1 MSLDRLIWCVNPIA
15 SDASRGPRY
24 SITLRSGIA
33 VLFVLSHVILGCAK
47 RGGNFDLNAYRTEI
61 EKWKERRLAGL
72 TREDGWLT
80 LCGFFWLKDG
90 ENRFGTDSSNQII
103 FPKGK
108 APQVAGSLWLENGV
122 VRVKV
127 QKGAKVTSKGQQ
139 VTSMVLLSD
148 EDGLRDPTVLSVGTL
163 SFYLIKR
170 GGQLAV
176 RVKDKENP
184 ARLNFKGLEYFPL
197 DPKWRFEATFEP
209 YNPPKI
215 LQIATMINTVES
227 DSCPGALAFE
237 LDGCTYRLDAII
249 ERGTESKHFI
259 MFKDSTNG
267 EETYAL
273 GRQLYT
279 EMPDANNKVILDFN
293 KAYNWPCVFTEYATC
308 PIPPK
313 QNHLPFRVEAGEKMY
328 AGGQQ

>member
-1 MSLDRLIWCVNPIA
+1 MLRIGIVVLYGLSLIMV
-15 SDASRGPRY
+15 
-24 SITLRSGIA
+24 
-33 VLFVLSHVILGCAK
+33 GCAK
-47 RGGNFDLNAYRTEI
+47 RNDSFDLNAYQTEI

-103 FPKGK
+103 LPKGK
-108 APQVAGSLWLENGV
+108 APKVAGSLWLENGV

-148 EDGLRDPTVLSVGTL
+148 EDGLKDPTVLSVGTL

-184 ARLNFKGLEYFPL
+184 PRLNFKGLEYFPV
-197 DPKWRFEATFEP
+197 DPRWRFEATYEP

-237 LDGCTYRLDAII
+237 LDGKTYRLDAII
-249 ERGTESKHFI
+249 ERGTESKFFI

-279 EMPDANNKVILDFN
+279 EMPDANGKVILDFN

-313 QNHLPFRVEAGEKMY
+313 QNHLPFRLEAGEKMY
-328 AGGQQ
+328 AGGQH

>member
-1 MSLDRLIWCVNPIA
+1 MLLELAR
-15 SDASRGPRY
+15 
-24 SITLRSGIA
+24 TLRFRTALRFGI
-33 VLFVLSHVILGCAK
+33 VVSYGLLLIMVGCAK
-47 RGGNFDLNAYRTEI
+47 RAGNFDLNAYRTEI
-61 EKWKERRLAGL
+61 EKWKEPRLTGL
-72 TREDGWLT
+72 TRDDGWLT
-80 LCGFFWLKDG
+80 LCGFFWLKEG

-103 FPKGK
+103 FPIGK
-108 APQVAGSLWLENGV
+108 APKVAGSLWLENGV
-122 VRVKV
+122 VQVKV
-127 QKGAKVTSKGQQ
+127 QKGAKVTSNGQP

-148 EDGLRDPTVLSVGTL
+148 EDGLKDPTVLNIGTL

-184 ARLNFKGLEYFPL
+184 PRVNFRGLEYFPV
-197 DPKWRFEATFEP
+197 DPKWRVEATYEP
-209 YNPPKI
+209 YNPPKM

-237 LDGCTYRLDAII
+237 LDGKTYRLDVII
-249 ERGTESKHFI
+249 ERGTESNLFI
-259 MFKDSTNG
+259 MFEDSTNG
-267 EETYAL
+267 KETYSL

-279 EMPDANNKVILDFN
+279 EMPDANGEVILDFN
-293 KAYNWPCVFTEYATC
+293 KAYNWPCVFTEFATC

-328 AGGQQ
+328 GGRQH

>member
-1 MSLDRLIWCVNPIA
+1 M
-15 SDASRGPRY
+15 
-24 SITLRSGIA
+24 
-33 VLFVLSHVILGCAK
+33 LGCTK
-47 RGGNFDLNAYRTEI
+47 RTSHLDLNAYRTEI

-72 TREDGWLT
+72 TRDDGWLT
-80 LCGFFWLKDG
+80 LCGFFWLKEG
-90 ENRFGTDSSNQII
+90 QNRFGSDSSNQII
-103 FPKGK
+103 FPAGI
-108 APQVAGSLWLENGV
+108 APKVAGSLWFEKSI
-122 VRVKV
+122 VRVMAR
-127 QKGAKVTSKGQQ
+127 KGVEITSNGQP

-148 EDGLRDPTVLSVGTL
+148 EDGLKDPTILNIGPL

-184 ARLNFKGLEYFPL
+184 ARLNFKGLEYFPV

-209 YNPPKI
+209 YNPPKT

-237 LDGCTYRLDAII
+237 FDGRTYRLDVII
-249 ERGTESKHFI
+249 EQGTENKLFI
-259 MFKDSTNG
+259 MFKDSTNSK
-267 EETYAL
+267 ETYAL
-273 GRQLYT
+273 GRQLYA
-279 EMPDANNKVILDFN
+279 EMPDANSKVIVDFN

-328 AGGQQ
+328 AGGQH

>member
-1 MSLDRLIWCVNPIA
+1 MFSLGIVIVYGLMLVMVSCSKQSNSLDL
-15 SDASRGPRY
+15 
-24 SITLRSGIA
+24 T
-33 VLFVLSHVILGCAK
+33 
-47 RGGNFDLNAYRTEI
+47 AYRTEI
-61 EKWKERRLAGL
+61 EKWKEHRLVGL
-72 TREDGWLT
+72 TRDDGWLT

-90 ENRFGTDSSNQII
+90 ENRFGTDSSNQVV

-108 APQVAGSLWLENGV
+108 APKVAGSLWLENGV

-127 QKGAKVTSKGQQ
+127 QRGAEITSNGQP

-148 EDGLRDPTVLSVGTL
+148 EDGLRDPTVLNIGTL
-163 SFYLIKR
+163 SFYLIER

-184 ARLNFKGLEYFPL
+184 ARLNFKGLEYFSV
-197 DPKWRFEATFEP
+197 DRKWRIEAKYEP
-209 YNPPKI
+209 YTPPKI

-237 LDGCTYRLDAII
+237 HGGLTYRLDVII
-249 ERGTESKHFI
+249 ERGTENKLFI
-259 MFKDSTNG
+259 MFEDSTNG
-267 EETYAL
+267 RETYAL

-279 EMPDANNKVILDFN
+279 EMPDANGKVILDFN
-293 KAYNWPCVFTEYATC
+293 KAYNWPCVFTEFATC

-328 AGGQQ
+328 GGMH